1 MSATLDACLR
11 SWPWDPWLL
20 ATCLASV
27 VIYYR
32 GWHALG
38 RRDPGRWHGAQFA
51 SFVAAVAA
59 LYLALASP
67 LEPLASLLLAV
78 HMVQHLLLIM
88 VAPPLLWLGTPL
100 FPLLRGLPRAVR
112 SLGVVPLVSSRAVRW
127 LFHRLTHPLAALP
140 VLAAATWLW
149 HIPQAYE
156 LALRSQG
163 WHYVQHACFLLAG
176 LVFWYPV
183 VRPFPSRPR
192 WSVWLLLPYLILAD
206 IQNTVLS
213 ALLTF
218 SGKVLYPH
226 YAQVPRIANISPLA
240 DQTAAG
246 VLMWVP
252 GSVAFLAP
260 LFAIGLQLL
269 YGTETER
276 SRSRVAK
283 RASVPGRAG
292 RVSVPVSSLLHAGSG
307 VAVRPAYT
315 TGRLTP
321 PARLF
326 ALGLLHRFFRW
337 RYARLTLQ
345 VPLLIVAAAVIYE
358 GLCGPQASPLNLAG
372 VLPWVH
378 WRGLV
383 VLGLLAVG
391 NVSCLACPFTVP
403 RRLAARWLPQGRS
416 WPRWLR
422 SKWLAVALVALFF
435 WAYEAFALWDSP
447 WWTAWITIGYFATAF
462 AVDGF
467 FRGAAFCKY
476 VCPIGQFNFVQ
487 SLVSPFEV
495 AVRDRQICAGC
506 HTKDCIRG
514 RAGIPGCELDLF
526 QPQKSGNLDCTFCL
540 DCVQACPHANVGLV
554 ASLPGSQL
562 WHDHL
567 RSGIGRLSQRADL
580 AALVAVLVFGSFA
593 NAAGMVGPVV
603 EWLQQ
608 TAVAL
613 GLSPRG
619 MITLFYLLAIV
630 LVPLIAI
637 GLAGIASRRWA
648 QLPLAPVAVATRY
661 TYALIPLGF
670 GMWLAHYGFHLFT
683 SYETIVPVAHRFMA
697 DVGLV
702 DPGEPNWRCVC
713 CLPSPGW
720 LLRAE
725 LMFLDFGFL
734 LSLYTAYRLSCCD
747 GSRRLNVLAQGATN
761 AASRGQIVKGLLP
774 WSALIMVLFFVGVW
788 IVFQPMQMRGTLA
801 VGGP

>member
-20 ATCLASV
+20 ATCLVSV
-27 VIYYR
+27 TLYYR
-32 GWHALG
+32 GWRALG
-38 RRDPGRWHGAQFA
+38 RRDPWRWHGGRLVAF
-51 SFVAAVAA
+51 FGGVAAV
-59 LYLALASP
+59 YLALASP
-67 LEPLASLLLAV
+67 IEPLASLLLGV

-88 VAPPLLWLGTPL
+88 VAPPLVWLSAPM
-100 FPLLRGLPRAVR
+100 FPLLRGLPRSVR
-112 SLGVVPLVSSRAVRW
+112 TLWVVPLVSSRELRRP
-127 LFHRLTHPLAALP
+127 FHRLTHPLTALP
-140 VLAAATWLW
+140 VLIAASWLW
-149 HIPQAYE
+149 HVPPAYE
-156 LALRSQG
+156 LALRSPP

-192 WSVWLLLPYLILAD
+192 WSAWVLLPYLILAD

-218 SGKVLYPH
+218 SARVLYPH
-226 YAQVPRIANISPLA
+226 YTQVPRIANLSPLD

-260 LFAIGLQLL
+260 LFAIGLRLL
-269 YGTETER
+269 YGAETER
-276 SRSRVAK
+276 RPRAAQKANTPDRVIYHLPVLGSRSTR
-283 RASVPGRAG
+283 PGPR
-292 RVSVPVSSLLHAGSG
+292 HARPF
-307 VAVRPAYT
+307 AVGPLY
-315 TGRLTP
+315 
-321 PARLF
+321 
-326 ALGLLHRFFRW
+326 RFFRW
-337 RYARLTLQ
+337 RHARLTLQ
-345 VPLLIVAAAVIYE
+345 IPLLIVAAAVIYD

-372 VLPWVH
+372 VLPWIH

-391 NVSCLACPFTVP
+391 NLSCMACPFTLP
-403 RRLAARWLPQGRS
+403 RRLAGHWLPQRWS
-416 WPRWLR
+416 WPRGLR
-422 SKWLAVALVALFF
+422 SKWLAVALLALFL

-447 WWTAWITIGYFATAF
+447 WWTAWITIGYFAAAF

-495 AVRDRQICAGC
+495 AVHDRQICTSC
-506 HTKDCIRG
+506 RTKDCLRG
-514 RAGIPGCELDLF
+514 RAGIPGCELELF
-526 QPQKSGNLDCTFCL
+526 QPRKSGNLDCTFCL

-562 WHDHL
+562 WHDRL
-567 RSGIGRLSQRADL
+567 RSGVGRLSQRADV

-603 EWLQQ
+603 EWQQ
-608 TAVAL
+608 RTAAAL
-613 GLSPRG
+613 GLSARG
-619 MITLFYLLAIV
+619 MITIYYLLAIV
-630 LVPLIAI
+630 LTPLGAVT
-637 GLAGIASRRWA
+637 LASLASRRGA
-648 QLPLAPVAVATRY
+648 QPPVALLAVATRY

-683 SYETIVPVAHRFMA
+683 SYETIVPVTQRFLA
-697 DVGLV
+697 DLGLGNL
-702 DPGEPNWRCVC
+702 GEPNWRCAC
-713 CLPSPGW
+713 CLPSPAW

-725 LMFLDFGFL
+725 LLFLDLGFL
-734 LSLYTAYRLSCCD
+734 LSLYTGYRLSFSAES
-747 GSRRLNVLAQGATN
+747 GRRQV
-761 AASRGQIVKGLLP
+761 VKEFLP
-774 WSALIMVLFFVGVW
+774 WSALITLLFFVGVW
-788 IVFQPMQMRGTLA
+788 VVFQPMQMRGTMA
-801 VGGP
+801 AGG